1 MKFSTLTMVMVAGLA
16 GLICST
22 AAATA
27 AAEPRMAE
35 LTPLAATV
43 QDPPQAVRA
52 SDGRFHLVYEISLLN
67 TSTSAVRLDRVVV
80 RGGGKVR
87 AGYDGPDEIGPIMS
101 DASHPFDPIDSLE
114 PSAGGILWMDVT
126 FNHRTEI
133 PPRLVHRIST
143 TPLTSG
149 TPSGPRA
156 VTLGART
163 RVIRNKPVV
172 ITPPLSG
179 PGYVDANGCC
189 GLGAHVRA
197 LFTFDGRRYLSQRF
211 AIDWVRLDENG
222 RWWSG
227 DPSKNR
233 DFEVFGDRIIA
244 AAPGKVVSTRDDLP
258 QNTPPNPLSGL
269 DLGNALGNQVKI
281 RMRGGLFAIYAHM
294 RSVAVEAG
302 DRVRRG
308 QLLGRVGNSGGST
321 APHLHF
327 QINPSLR
334 GAGALSNG
342 VPYVFDGFDL
352 QGRIANLEDFLSQ
365 VSSTAAI
372 IDPPNG
378 PAHRT
383 RELPMQADIVD
394 FPDR

>member
-1 MKFSTLTMVMVAGLA
+1 MRCFALTILIACLA
-16 GLICST
+16 GSVCTT
-22 AAATA
+22 ASAAGT
-27 AAEPRMAE
+27 AEPRMAE

-43 QDPPQAVRA
+43 QDAPRAVRA
-52 SDGRFHLVYEISLLN
+52 SDRRFHLVYEISLLN

-87 AGYDGPDEIGPIMS
+87 ATYEGPGAIGPIMS
-101 DASHPFDPIDSLE
+101 DVSHPFDPIDSLE
-114 PSAGGILWMDVT
+114 PSAGGTLWMDVA
-126 FNHRTEI
+126 FNRRSQI
-133 PPRLVHRIST
+133 PARLKHRLVT

-149 TPSGPRA
+149 EPSGPSTA
-156 VTLGART
+156 TVGART
-163 RVIRNKPVV
+163 RVIRSKPVV

-211 AIDWVRLDENG
+211 AIDWVRLDESG

-258 QNTPPNPLSGL
+258 QNTPPSPLGEL
-269 DLGNALGNQVKI
+269 DLGNALGNQVKV

-334 GAGALSNG
+334 GGGALSSG
-342 VPYVFDGFDL
+342 VPYVFDEFDL
-352 QGRIANLEDFLSQ
+352 QGRIANFEDFLSQ
-365 VSSTAAI
+365 VNSVPAI
-372 IDPPNG
+372 IDPPKR
-378 PAHRT
+378 PVHHSL
-383 RELPMQADIVD
+383 ELPMQADVVD

>member
-1 MKFSTLTMVMVAGLA
+1 MRYLALTALTACLA
-16 GLICST
+16 GSVCTT
-22 AAATA
+22 ASAAG
-27 AAEPRMAE
+27 AAEPRLAQ

-43 QDPPQAVRA
+43 QDPPQTVRA
-52 SDGRFHLVYEISLLN
+52 SDGRFHLVYEVSLLN
-67 TSTSAVRLDRVVV
+67 TSSSAVRLDRVVV

-87 AGYDGPDEIGPIMS
+87 ARYDGPGAIEPIMS
-101 DASHPFDPIDSLE
+101 DVSHPFDPIDSLE
-114 PSAGGILWMDVT
+114 PSGGGTLWMDVT
-126 FNHRTEI
+126 FNRRGQI
-133 PPRLVHRIST
+133 PKRIKHRLVT
-143 TPLTSG
+143 TPLAG
-149 TPSGPRA
+149 GEPSGPSA
-156 VTLGART
+156 ATVGART
-163 RVIRNKPVV
+163 RVIRSKPVV

-179 PGYVDANGCC
+179 SGYVNANGCC

-211 AIDWVRLDENG
+211 AIDWVRLDEDG

-227 DPSKNR
+227 DPSRNR

-244 AAPGKVVSTRDDLP
+244 AAPGKVVSTSDDLP
-258 QNTPPNPLSGL
+258 QNTPPSPLGGL

-308 QLLGRVGNSGGST
+308 QLLGRVGNSGGSS

-342 VPYVFDGFDL
+342 VPYVFEGFDL
-352 QGRIANLEDFLSQ
+352 QGRIANFEDFLSQ
-365 VSSTAAI
+365 ESSTAAV
-372 IDPPNG
+372 IDPPDG
-378 PAHRT
+378 PTHRSL
-383 RELPMQADIVD
+383 ELPMQADVVN

>member
-1 MKFSTLTMVMVAGLA
+1 MRNFALAVMVACVA
-16 GLICST
+16 GSVCTT
-22 AAATA
+22 ASAAGA
-27 AAEPRMAE
+27 AGPRMAQ

-43 QDPPQAVRA
+43 QDAPQAVRA

-67 TSTSAVRLDRVVV
+67 TSTSAVRLDRVAV

-87 AGYDGPDEIGPIMS
+87 ARYAGPGAIGPIMS

-114 PSAGGILWMDVT
+114 PSAGGTLWMDVT
-126 FNHRTEI
+126 FNRRAAV
-133 PPRLVHRIST
+133 PSRLVHRLVT
-143 TPLTSG
+143 TPLTGG
-149 TPSGPRA
+149 TPSGPSA
-156 VTLGART
+156 ATVGART
-163 RVIRNKPVV
+163 RVIRSKPVV

-211 AIDWVRLDENG
+211 AIDWVRLDQSG
-222 RWWSG
+222 RWWNG

-233 DFEVFGDRIIA
+233 DFAVFGDRIIA

-352 QGRIANLEDFLSQ
+352 QGRIANFEDFLSQ
-365 VSSTAAI
+365 VSSTPAI
-372 IDPPNG
+372 IDPPQG
-378 PAHRT
+378 RTHR
-383 RELPMQADIVD
+383 RLELPMQSDVVD
-394 FPDR
+394 FPGR